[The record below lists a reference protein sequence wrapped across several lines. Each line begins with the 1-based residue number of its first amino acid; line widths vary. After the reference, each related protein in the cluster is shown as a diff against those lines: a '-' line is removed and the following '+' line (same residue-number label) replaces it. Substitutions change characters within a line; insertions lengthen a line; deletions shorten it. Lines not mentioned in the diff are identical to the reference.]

1 MVVRPVSDYDEN
13 DGTLSD
19 SEDFVKGLVAENT
32 DAFGEFTA
40 PDVKGTR
47 PKWWERTPK
56 KGAGN
61 ATSKSARTPRTPK
74 TRQAKALP
82 KGGLRGPLTQLYVGI
97 GMSVMPFDPSCGRI
111 IIENAPKCAEALD
124 ELSKTNT
131 AVRNFLIGL
140 CTTSAWGA
148 VLMAHAPIVM
158 AIAMHHVPALKKQQE
173 KMVGEFAEMMAN
185 GFQPKTEED
194 DE

>member
-1 MVVRPVSDYDEN
+1 MNDYED

-19 SEDFVKGLVAENT
+19 NEDFVKNLTADTVDPIT
-32 DAFGEFTA
+32 EFTA
-40 PDVKGTR
+40 PDVKSTKS
-47 PKWWERTPK
+47 KWWERTPK
-56 KGAGN
+56 KDGAKG
-61 ATSKSARTPRTPK
+61 SRTPRAPK

-82 KGGLRGPLTQLYVGI
+82 KGGLKGPLTQLYVGI
-97 GMSVMPFDPSCGRI
+97 GMSVMPFDPSCGRT
-111 IIENAPKCAEALD
+111 IIENADKCAEALD
-124 ELSKTNT
+124 ELAKTNT

-173 KMVGEFAEMMAN
+173 KMVGEMAEMFAN
-185 GFQPKTEED
+185 GFKGPEKD